1 MNRRLLRFLDWPLV
15 LVTLALVAG
24 GIVAIYSATHVAA

>member
-1 MNRRLLRFLDWPLV
+1 MDGIFWSAVIV

-24 GIVAIYSATHVAA
+24 ILIRDILKQRSGER

>member
-1 MNRRLLRFLDWPLV
+1 MDGIFWSAVIV

-24 GIVAIYSATHVAA
+24 ILIRDILNKRSGIS